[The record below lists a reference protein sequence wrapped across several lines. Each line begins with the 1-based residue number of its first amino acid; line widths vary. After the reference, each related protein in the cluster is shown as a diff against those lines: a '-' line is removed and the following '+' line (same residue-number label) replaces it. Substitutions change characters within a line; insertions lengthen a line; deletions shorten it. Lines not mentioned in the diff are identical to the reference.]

1 MTPSSASGQT
11 QAKAAPLLA
20 ALAALISVQVGAA
33 FAKGLFPL
41 VGPEG
46 VAALRIGISALG
58 LTLILRPWRLR
69 LDRRRGLALLGYGVT
84 LGLMTL
90 LIYRAFAYIPVGIAI
105 SIEVLGPLGV
115 ALLGSRRRRDV
126 LWIALALL
134 GVALLPFGA
143 GETGLDWRGVAFALS
158 AALCWGLYVAFGSAV
173 AAEGGR
179 AVAAGMLL
187 ATLFILPL
195 GIHGAGWALL
205 EPEALMIGAAVAL
218 MSSALPF
225 LLDIYAMKRL
235 PPRIFGVLM
244 SASPAVSALAGW
256 AVLGERLSGAQ
267 WSGIFAIA
275 AACAGGALGAG
286 EAQEP
291 PRSS

>member
-1 MTPSSASGQT
+1 MTPLSPS
-11 QAKAAPLLA
+11 AAPQA
-20 ALAALISVQVGAA
+20 RAAPALAALFALISLQVGAA

-46 VAALRIGISALG
+46 VAALRIGMSALL
-58 LTLILRPWRLR
+58 LTLILKPWRLR
-69 LDRRRGLALLGYGVT
+69 PDRRRGLALLGYGLT
-84 LGLMTL
+84 LGLMIL

-115 ALLGSRRRRDV
+115 ALLGSRRRKDF

-143 GETGLDWRGVAFALS
+143 EEVGLDWRGVAFALS

-179 AVAAGMLL
+179 AVAAGMSI
-187 ATLFILPL
+187 AMLFILPL

-205 EPEALMIGAAVAL
+205 EPKALMIGAAVAL

-256 AVLGERLSGAQ
+256 AVLGERLGGAQ
-267 WSGIFAIA
+267 WLGICAIA
-275 AACAGGALGAG
+275 AACAGGALGA
-286 EAQEP
+286 AQDS
-291 PRSS
+291 PRTS